1 MSHNLRIVDEI
12 LKKNNYE
19 FYFEKSR
26 TLLFQKY
33 NMLTFLSYFIEKNF
47 FQETIQIKFY
57 QERKFKNYKHRI
69 LVLYYKFRRFIR
81 NFKI

>member
-1 MSHNLRIVDEI
+1 MNHNLKIVDEI

-26 TLLFQKY
+26 MLLFEKY
-33 NMLTFLSYFIEKNF
+33 NMLTFLSNFIEKNF
-47 FQETIQIKFY
+47 SQETTQIKFY